1 MELIYLTESRDQLQA
16 FVSMAMNYMVALY
29 ASRWFIT
36 IRYSRRIV
44 LRVNYESVVS
54 EN

>member
-1 MELIYLTESRDQLQA
+1 MEWICLSDSRDQLRA
-16 FVSMAMNYMVALY
+16 VVSMVMNHRVAFY

-36 IRYSRRIV
+36 MRYSRQIV

-54 EN
+54 ET